1 MFPLSFLI
9 NGLEGLAC
17 VMVAH
22 DSSLVHEAFGSI
34 DIPVVPVEAIYGGLE
49 CLGHDELLQNEIS
62 GAPIFDHICNE

>member
-9 NGLEGLAC
+9 NSLEGLAC
-17 VMVAH
+17 VVIAH

-34 DIPVVPVEAIYGGLE
+34 DIPIVPVEAIHGGLE
-49 CLGHDELLQNEIS
+49 RLGHDELLQDEIS